1 MTGHQV
7 EFPSEHSSYTHN
19 LEIVRNIDPYT
30 LGDENM
36 RTRKSVALF
45 LGLGAFAAL
54 LLGCGQAPAS
64 QVADP
69 PPQVKVAEP
78 PSVAQVEEPPKP
90 VQETPPDTSA
100 TNGSEAEVVEVGY
113 QVGLRAPEFEMS
125 LLDGS
130 TVTTSSIVDEG
141 KPVLLYFHATY

>member
-1 MTGHQV
+1 MTGYQV
-7 EFPSEHSSYTHN
+7 EFPSAHSSYTHN

-36 RTRKSVALF
+36 RTRKSVAII

-54 LLGCGQAPAS
+54 LPGCGQAPAS

-78 PSVAQVEEPPKP
+78 PPVAQVEEPPKP
-90 VQETPPDTSA
+90 VQETPPDTSGA
-100 TNGSEAEVVEVGY
+100 NGSEAEVVEVGY